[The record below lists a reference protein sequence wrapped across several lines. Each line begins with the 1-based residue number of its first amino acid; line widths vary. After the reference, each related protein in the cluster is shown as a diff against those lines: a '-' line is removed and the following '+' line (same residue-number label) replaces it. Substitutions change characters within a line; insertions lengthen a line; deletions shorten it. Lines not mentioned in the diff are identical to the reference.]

1 MKKLERIAA
10 SLDAVEERL
19 ACPVCGGRMHREG
32 ISLRCERRHCFDLSS
47 KGYVTLLRGGG
58 SGANAEMYDRRLFEA
73 RGAVFAAGF
82 YREVAERVAQL
93 LEPVLLGT
101 GGMVLDA
108 GCGEGY
114 YLRFLAERLEG
125 RCCLAGIDLS
135 AAGIAAAAREG
146 RDIVWSVADLS
157 NLPFRDGCCDGIL
170 NILTP
175 ARYGEFRRL
184 LRPEG
189 RLIKVIPAEGYLQEI
204 RRRRAG
210 ADGYSNEAVLRYA
223 AARMQLEHRER
234 LTRTYP
240 VSPEDW
246 CRFVAMTPLTEHA
259 TGAEMAQLEREPDTQ
274 ITIDLEILVCR
285 PGRPGDAV

>member
-10 SLDAVEERL
+10 SLEEIQEQL

-32 ISLRCERRHCFDLSS
+32 ISLRCENRHCFDLSS

-58 SGANAEMYDRRLFEA
+58 SAANAGVYDRRLFEA
-73 RGAVFAAGF
+73 RSAVFAAGF
-82 YREVAERVAQL
+82 YREAAERIAKL
-93 LEPVLLGT
+93 LEPVLPDT

-114 YLRFLAERLEG
+114 YLHVLKERWGE
-125 RCCLAGIDLS
+125 RCRLAGIDLS
-135 AAGIAAAAREG
+135 AAGIAAAARDG
-146 RDIVWSVADLS
+146 RDIVWSVADMS
-157 NLPFRDGCCDGIL
+157 NIPFQNGCCDGIL

-175 ARYGEFRRL
+175 ARYEEFRRL

-189 RLIKVIPAEGYLQEI
+189 CLIKVIPAEGYLKEI
-204 RRRRAG
+204 RARRSG
-210 ADGYSNEAVLRYA
+210 TEEYSNEAVLRYA
-223 AARMQLEHRER
+223 ASRMRLKHRER

-240 VSPEDW
+240 ISGEDW
-246 CRFVAMTPLTEHA
+246 NRFVAMTPLTEHISP
-259 TGAEMAQLEREPDTQ
+259 EERAQLEREAAAQ

-285 PGRPGDAV
+285 PERQADGV